1 MHDAKHVAKSI
12 GAGICCLLCIAVIVL
27 FAYTVSK
34 VQAPLEPEKYQISDS
49 TIINSF
55 YRYLISGIDSDRF
68 FFIFGLAALLC
79 EILFSKP
86 LVFLFSQL
94 PLGHIY
100 DPDTVKPMTMKARLV
115 PAFLIGIAA
124 VINIFFAEF
133 KPEVFA
139 ECAKVLNWI
148 LIAVIGLSF
157 LAQLVILL
165 SQGGIWRCLVSG
177 GLLIAANAS
186 IGALFGMLAAFL
198 CVAFVGL
205 VFAFGLILLA
215 IFAFCILSKTMG

>member
-34 VQAPLEPEKYQISDS
+34 TPAPIEPERFQISDS
-49 TIINSF
+49 TIINGF
-55 YRYLISGIDSDRF
+55 YRFLTNGVDSDPF
-68 FFIFGLAALLC
+68 LFIFGLAALLC

-86 LVFLFSQL
+86 LIFLFSQL

-115 PAFLIGIAA
+115 PALLIGIAA
-124 VINIFFAEF
+124 VINIFYAEF
-133 KPEVFA
+133 KPESFA
-139 ECAKVLNWI
+139 ENAKVLNWI

-157 LAQLVILL
+157 IAQLVVLL
-165 SQGGIWRCLVSG
+165 SQGGVWRCLVSG
-177 GLLIAANAS
+177 SLLIAANAG
-186 IGALFGMLAAFL
+186 IGALFGLLAAFL
-198 CVAFVGL
+198 CI
-205 VFAFGLILLA
+205 VFAGLA
-215 IFAFCILSKTMG
+215 ITFGIILAGIVILWILSITTS